1 MNKDVLISIHS
12 LQTLDGQD
20 NDGPE
25 LITEGCYDFAPDGIR
40 FSYMESEL
48 TGLDGTKT
56 TFQIQPDEVILS
68 RRGAVNAQ
76 MVFHRGEKR
85 NFRYHT
91 GLGSINMGVNTHRLD
106 CRMDEHGGQ
115 MEIEYDLNIEQS
127 FLSRNKFII
136 NVREKELKS

>member
-12 LQTLDGQD
+12 IQNLDGQD
-20 NDGPE
+20 SDGPE
-25 LITEGCYDFAPDGIR
+25 LITQGSYDFAPDGIR

-56 TFQIQPDEVILS
+56 TFHILPDEVILS

-76 MVFHRGEKR
+76 MIFHPGEKR
-85 NFRYHT
+85 SFRYQT
-91 GLGSINMGVNTHRLD
+91 GVGALSMGVSTHRLD
-106 CRMDEHGGQ
+106 CRLDEHGGS
-115 MEIEYDLNIEQS
+115 MEIEYDLNVEQS